1 MTGHGTVGGGSAPP
15 APAVPAP
22 AAVPG
27 LPVAPLLDEDH
38 LDVWLIRR
46 PKLDV
51 APAGLDLSELDD
63 AERRRAASFIRPS
76 DGITYASAH
85 IALRRLL
92 GGYLGVAPQDV
103 TFVREPCPGCGD
115 PHGRPA
121 VAHPSPPLH
130 FSLAHSQGMA
140 AVGVAATPLGIDVE
154 RLPRDQTVEV
164 CTPALHPAE
173 RAELEAVD
181 PVARRALFG
190 QLWTRKEAY
199 LKGIGT
205 GLSRDPAEDYL
216 GAEPRDRPPG
226 WVILDLPAGPRHQA
240 AVALRRERPVAPA
253 LRWLPIEALFAG
265 GTVDVSRGAPAGPLA
280 A

>member
-1 MTGHGTVGGGSAPP
+1 MTGSGAVGGAFTPR
-15 APAVPAP
+15 AP
-22 AAVPG
+22 AAPAG
-27 LPVAPLLDEDH
+27 APFAPLLDGDR

-46 PKLDV
+46 PKPDV
-51 APAGLDLSELDD
+51 ASAALDLSELDD

-85 IALRRLL
+85 IGLRRLL
-92 GGYLGVAPQDV
+92 GGYLGVPPGEV

-121 VAHPSPPLH
+121 VAYPSPPLH

-154 RLPRDQTVEV
+154 RLPHEETVEV
-164 CTPALHPAE
+164 CTPALHPDE
-173 RAELEAVD
+173 RAELAAAD
-181 PVARRALFG
+181 PAGRRLLFG
-190 QLWTRKEAY
+190 RLWTRKEAY

-205 GLSRDPAEDYL
+205 GLSRLPAQDYL
-216 GAEPRDRPPG
+216 GAEPAGRPPG
-226 WVILDLPAGPRHQA
+226 WTILDLPAGPRHQA
-240 AVALRRERPVAPA
+240 AVAVRREDPVAPV
-253 LRWLPIEALFAG
+253 LRWLPFEALCAG
-265 GTVDVSRGAPAGPLA
+265 GTVDVSRRAPARPIA

>member
-1 MTGHGTVGGGSAPP
+1 MTGSGAAGVAFAPP
-15 APAVPAP
+15 APAVPAG
-22 AAVPG
+22 V
-27 LPVAPLLDEDH
+27 PVAPLLAEDH

-51 APAGLDLSELDD
+51 APGTLDLSELDD

-92 GGYLGVAPQDV
+92 GGYLGVPPEDV

-121 VAHPSPPLH
+121 VAYPSPPLH

-154 RLPRDQTVEV
+154 RLPREQTVEV
-164 CTPALHPAE
+164 CTPALHPDE
-173 RAELEAVD
+173 RAELAAVD
-181 PVARRALFG
+181 ADGRRLLFG

-205 GLSRDPAEDYL
+205 GLSRLPAQDYL
-216 GAEPRDRPPG
+216 GAEPAGRPPG
-226 WVILDLPAGPRHQA
+226 WTILDLPAGPRHQA
-240 AVALRRERPVAPA
+240 AVAVRRDDPVTPA
-253 LRWLPIEALFAG
+253 LRWLPFEALCAG
-265 GTVDVSRGAPAGPLA
+265 GTVDVSRRARGRPQA